1 KAVVARGAWIEERK
15 WGRVK
20 MVRILGKKPS
30 EIRKAVAAV
39 IAVLLAVLVAIPVVG
54 LPLKVAA
61 VIAAAIAVLK
71 GAEVV
76 LNKVAGAIDSVD
88 NL

>member
-1 KAVVARGAWIEERK
+1 
-15 WGRVK
+15 

-30 EIRKAVAAV
+30 EIRKEVAAV
-39 IAVLLAVLVAIPVVG
+39 VAVLLAVLAAVPLVG

-61 VIAAAIAVLK
+61 AIAGAIAILK
-71 GAEVV
+71 GAEVI

>member
-1 KAVVARGAWIEERK
+1 
-15 WGRVK
+15 

-30 EIRKAVAAV
+30 EIRKAVLAV

-61 VIAAAIAVLK
+61 AVGGAIAILK
-71 GAEVV
+71 AVEVV
-76 LNKVAGAIDSVD
+76 LNKVGGAIDSTD

>member
-1 KAVVARGAWIEERK
+1 
-15 WGRVK
+15 

-39 IAVLLAVLVAIPVVG
+39 VAVLLAVLVAIPVVG

-61 VIAAAIAVLK
+61 VVAGAIAVLK
-71 GAEVV
+71 GAEVL

>member
-1 KAVVARGAWIEERK
+1 
-15 WGRVK
+15 

>member
-1 KAVVARGAWIEERK
+1 
-15 WGRVK
+15 

-76 LNKVAGAIDSVD
+76 LNQVAGAIDSAD